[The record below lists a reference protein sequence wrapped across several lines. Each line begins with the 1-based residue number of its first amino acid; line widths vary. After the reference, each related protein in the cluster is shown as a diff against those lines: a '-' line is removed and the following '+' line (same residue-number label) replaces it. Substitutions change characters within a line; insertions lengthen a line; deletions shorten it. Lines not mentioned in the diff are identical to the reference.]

1 MRCHRVR
8 HKLEPNSDSASPS
21 PRRTRSRTESV
32 TVNTMI
38 YEVTSTRLVM
48 TVSVY
53 GERESEG
60 RERRERGERG
70 EERGER
76 ERERAEVKER
86 GPIFDQ
92 QREKKSFFM
101 SYI

>member
-1 MRCHRVR
+1 
-8 HKLEPNSDSASPS
+8 
-21 PRRTRSRTESV
+21 
-32 TVNTMI
+32 MI

-53 GERESEG
+53 GERERGG

-76 ERERAEVKER
+76 ERERER
-86 GPIFDQ
+86 
-92 QREKKSFFM
+92 K
-101 SYI
+101 